1 MTQLKEK
8 VKGNFNATLFQHI
21 TLTFIHLLGYS
32 YISGLENALESI
44 GLIAI
49 IVSATGILGILDFGI
64 PSSVLYYVAR
74 SKSNNFSM
82 SVVYIALLL
91 VLLSYTLFV
100 ILINTYIN
108 IYENPFL
115 SGYQIS
121 TTTIN
126 LILIT
131 GFFNAVANTLFSFY
145 DAFNKMWIRA
155 TSLTISSVI
164 FYLLILAKSTEINQI
179 NIVYAILF
187 QGFFSLVLP
196 IYFLIRKGFSAKLT
210 VKFLIIKNLV
220 SFSSKVFFQK
230 GTQALTEPLLKIIIL
245 ASGGLAALGIFEVAN
260 KVISSFYRLFI
271 SVNRIIL
278 PTYSSLNTGQK
289 KNSIMVS
296 HYKINILMS
305 TMLFM
310 TLYVSS
316 PIIGVYFNMQGEAFF
331 SIYYLLL
338 AGWFFHSISLPSYF
352 INAAD
357 KVYLKFNSLSS
368 FVTMIFVVIIWI
380 LSLYLK
386 FSLREVVYIYML
398 GIVAGSVIV
407 MTPNFSLFIISRV
420 TLKANTLVLFVFSC
434 LVWLAIDYNYS
445 ILFSTIFLLILV
457 SLSRLKIFKSNFN
470 LLFFNK

>member
-1 MTQLKEK
+1 
-8 VKGNFNATLFQHI
+8 
-21 TLTFIHLLGYS
+21 
-32 YISGLENALESI
+32 
-44 GLIAI
+44 
-49 IVSATGILGILDFGI
+49 
-64 PSSVLYYVAR
+64 
-74 SKSNNFSM
+74 
-82 SVVYIALLL
+82 
-91 VLLSYTLFV
+91 
-100 ILINTYIN
+100 
-108 IYENPFL
+108 
-115 SGYQIS
+115 
-121 TTTIN
+121 
-126 LILIT
+126 
-131 GFFNAVANTLFSFY
+131 
-145 DAFNKMWIRA
+145 
-155 TSLTISSVI
+155 
-164 FYLLILAKSTEINQI
+164 
-179 NIVYAILF
+179 
-187 QGFFSLVLP
+187 
-196 IYFLIRKGFSAKLT
+196 
-210 VKFLIIKNLV
+210 
-220 SFSSKVFFQK
+220 
-230 GTQALTEPLLKIIIL
+230 
-245 ASGGLAALGIFEVAN
+245 
-260 KVISSFYRLFI
+260 
-271 SVNRIIL
+271 
-278 PTYSSLNTGQK
+278 
-289 KNSIMVS
+289 MVS